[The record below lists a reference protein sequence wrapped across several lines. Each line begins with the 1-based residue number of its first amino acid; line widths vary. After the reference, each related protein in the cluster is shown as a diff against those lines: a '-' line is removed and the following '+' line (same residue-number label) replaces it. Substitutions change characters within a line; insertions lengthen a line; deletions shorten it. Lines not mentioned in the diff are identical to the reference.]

1 MEQCFAKQ
9 CEVKLVFCFLIWGG
23 SSVSVSQGS
32 WKTRRRSWLLVA
44 AIYGASNLWTKSLPV
59 FPVYRTRRRTAARLI
74 KSDLFSFAYL
84 LNWCPPRPPPPDSHN
99 FIIQTIR
106 RGLINTDEGS
116 GPPLVNML
124 LHIKNRASSSV
135 LINNHLQSE
144 KTEAQKI
151 TLFMWLRWHFQY
163 ISSFNHHYAGV

>member
-1 MEQCFAKQ
+1 MNTARCFPKQ
-9 CEVKLVFCFLIWGG
+9 CEVKALFCFLIWKG
-23 SSVSVSQGS
+23 SGVSVSQGS

-59 FPVYRTRRRTAARLI
+59 FPVVYRTRRPAAARLI

-106 RGLINTDEGS
+106 RGLINADEGW

-144 KTEAQKI
+144 KTENN
-151 TLFMWLRWHFQY
+151 LWLQRHFRY
-163 ISSFNHHYAGV
+163 ISSFNHHYAGI